1 MLSTAIVK
9 RTTASLDSLL
19 RLLKLDA
26 LKPKTPMDAPRI
38 AA

>member
-26 LKPKTPMDAPRI
+26 EIPAMPMEAPTT